1 MKSCC
6 YARRRLSDCCMKVWP
21 RTTHFLASLLIPPS
35 QKIAPALFH
44 HQSCWAV
51 LHSHCSN
58 EEYDWYYVASQRHR
72 VIPCCSLSTA
82 SFFLLIS
89 VCFSP
94 WLGLCRVLLCVPRL
108 PTLLPAPMLSPFSDC
123 ESRCTV
129 LGWHPHLL
137 HYARGSVVRSWL
149 FLESFS

>member
-72 VIPCCSLSTA
+72 VMPCCSLSTA

-89 VCFSP
+89 VVCCVASLYYVMPCPKAAHSAFCSP
-94 WLGLCRVLLCVPRL
+94 AFPLLWLWEQVYSIGVTP
-108 PTLLPAPMLSPFSDC
+108 SPFALCQGLSC
-123 ESRCTV
+123 KVMVIFRV
-129 LGWHPHLL
+129 
-137 HYARGSVVRSWL
+137 
-149 FLESFS
+149 F